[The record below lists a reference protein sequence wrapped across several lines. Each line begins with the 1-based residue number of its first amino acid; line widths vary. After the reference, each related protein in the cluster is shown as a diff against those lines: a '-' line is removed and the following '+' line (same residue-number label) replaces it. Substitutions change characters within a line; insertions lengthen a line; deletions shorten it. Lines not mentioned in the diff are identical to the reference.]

1 MDFIAIERIDGTNAP
16 MTDTTAT
23 ETAAYAEPVSTLSE
37 DICCTTE
44 YVTASSSDIEGD
56 SLFDAKTNITEK
68 PRKKK
73 TQGDIDREIVEKFY
87 ANQTPDAFASI
98 WERFYYGVHSYAYR
112 FIGDW
117 ERAADVVQDTFQK
130 AWEKR
135 AMYDPK
141 KSVYSTWLYTIT
153 RNVALT
159 QKQVAQ
165 KDRCIDVDVN
175 DVFYSTIYNTNDN
188 YAVNDEVYYMTESNG
203 EISNNSFE
211 DITQKI
217 FDVSMG
223 ELGVMDPL
231 FQEIMDMKNVQGL
244 TLREIASKMG
254 MTESKVKNIYY
265 KNKEILSERIRSK
278 YGDLYSVYR
287 EANHDKDE
295 KEFVYG

>member
-16 MTDTTAT
+16 ITDTTAT
-23 ETAAYAEPVSTLSE
+23 ETDAYAEPVSTLSE

-44 YVTASSSDIEGD
+44 YVTDSSDIEGD

-68 PRKKK
+68 PRRKK

-135 AMYDPK
+135 ATYDPK

-203 EISNNSFE
+203 NISNNSFE

-265 KNKEILSERIRSK
+265 KNKEVLRQKLLDEHA
-278 YGDLYSVYR
+278 DLYDTYVDAKR
-287 EANHDKDE
+287 EIAESDLI
-295 KEFVYG
+295 FA